1 MKKLLLFGLI
11 AISSLMLAQIPT
23 GYYDGTSGLTGAALK
38 TKLSQ
43 IITNGHLDKGY
54 AGLWTGYKTTD
65 IDKNYENDGSILD
78 MYSENPT
85 GTDPY
90 KFTVSTDQ
98 CGSYSIEGD
107 CYNREHVVPQS
118 LFSESSPMVSDIH
131 FIRATDGKVN
141 GMRSNYPFGTVSSP
155 SFTSKNGSKLGPST
169 STGYTATVFEPID
182 EFKGDIA
189 RMIFYFVTRYESKLS
204 TFTSGGMLGNTAYP
218 GLQTWEQN
226 VLLAWA
232 AQDPVSPAEINRNN
246 AAYTFQGNRNPYI
259 DHPEWVQAVW
269 GTQIVDTE
277 APTAP
282 TSLSVVSTT
291 TASANLSWTAATDN
305 VGVSYYQI
313 FVNGVFKTN
322 SSTTTATIGGLSQGT
337 TYNFYVVAVDA
348 AGNVSPQS
356 NTASGT
362 TLTDTVAPT
371 APTNLSVSSVGT
383 NNIAISWTASTD
395 NIAVDNYEIY
405 VNGVLYGTSLTTSAN
420 IANLSPTTT
429 YNIYVIAKD
438 AAGNSSTQSNTV
450 SAKTLAVGTTCG
462 DEKFETIPASSSTY
476 STYNW
481 TSNGISWTSEDSR
494 TDLKLNNR
502 AITIRNGL
510 LTALSSPN
518 GIGNL
523 TVTTQQMYSG
533 GAGTFNLLV
542 NGNIVGSIPYGV
554 GGSNGGPKTT
564 TTVSNINISGDVEI
578 SLVNT
583 VKDTRVMIDDMT
595 WTCYAPALATNDL
608 SSAKSSFRISPNPVK
623 NGEIYISGID
633 DLSKV
638 DNVQIFDFSGKIVKS
653 ISNPFKGTNKINL
666 NNLSKGMY
674 ILRINNQTQKFI
686 VE

>member
-11 AISSLMLAQIPT
+11 TISSLMLAQIPT

-118 LFSESSPMVSDIH
+118 LFSKSSPMVSDIH

-282 TSLSVVSTT
+282 ISLSVVSTT

-348 AGNVSPQS
+348 AGNDSPQS

-371 APTNLSVSSVGT
+371 TPTNLSVSSVGT

-438 AAGNSSTQSNTV
+438 AADNSSTQSNTV
-450 SAKTLAVGTTCG
+450 SATTLAVGTTCG

-638 DNVQIFDFSGKIVKS
+638 SNVQIFDFSGKIVKS

>member
-554 GGSNGGPKTT
+554 GGSNGGPKNT

-595 WTCYAPALATNDL
+595 WTCYAPALATDDL
-608 SSAKSSFRISPNPVK
+608 SSAKSSFKISPNPVK

-638 DNVQIFDFSGKIVKS
+638 SNVQIFDFSGKIVKS

>member
-1 MKKLLLFGLI
+1 
-11 AISSLMLAQIPT
+11 MLAQIPT

-554 GGSNGGPKTT
+554 GGSNGGPKNT

-595 WTCYAPALATNDL
+595 WTCYAPALATDDL
-608 SSAKSSFRISPNPVK
+608 SSAKSSFKISPNPVK

-638 DNVQIFDFSGKIVKS
+638 SNVQIFDFSGKIVKS

>member
-23 GYYDGTSGLTGAALK
+23 GYYDGISGLTGAALK

-43 IITNGHLDKGY
+43 IITNGHSDKGY

-305 VGVSYYQI
+305 IGVSYYQI
-313 FVNGVFKTN
+313 YVNGVFKTN

-337 TYNFYVVAVDA
+337 NYNFYVVAVDA

-356 NTASGT
+356 NIASGT
-362 TLTDTVAPT
+362 TLTDTISPT
-371 APTNLSVSSVGT
+371 APTSLSVTSVGT

-405 VNGVLYGTSLTTSAN
+405 VNGVLYGTSLTTTAN
-420 IANLSPTTT
+420 IANLNPTTT

-450 SAKTLAVGTTCG
+450 SATTLAVGTTCG
-462 DEKFETIPASSSTY
+462 DEKFETIPTSTSNY

-494 TDLKLNNR
+494 TDQTINTR
-502 AITIRNGL
+502 AITVRNGFL
-510 LTALSSPN
+510 SALSVPN

-523 TVTTQQMYSG
+523 TVTTQLKFSG
-533 GAGTFNLLV
+533 TAGTFKLFINDV
-542 NGNIVGSIPYGV
+542 DTGKTVPY
-554 GGSNGGPKTT
+554 SSTATT
-564 TTVSNINISGDVEI
+564 TTITGINISGNVEI
-578 SLVNT
+578 RLQNNSTSN
-583 VKDTRVMIDDMT
+583 RVAIDDMT
-595 WTCYAPALATNDL
+595 WTCYAPALATDDL
-608 SSAKSSFRISPNPVK
+608 SSAKSSFKISPNPVK

-638 DNVQIFDFSGKIVKS
+638 NNVQIFDFSGKIVKS

>member
-1 MKKLLLFGLI
+1 
-11 AISSLMLAQIPT
+11 
-23 GYYDGTSGLTGAALK
+23 
-38 TKLSQ
+38 
-43 IITNGHLDKGY
+43 
-54 AGLWTGYKTTD
+54 
-65 IDKNYENDGSILD
+65 

-638 DNVQIFDFSGKIVKS
+638 SNVQIFDFSGKIVKS